1 MPTPTDG
8 LQLALVDLLP
18 GAFPLGPLQA
28 RRTLPSSSRI
38 GSHRSRFQGR
48 GMEFDEVRLYQ
59 AGDDVRLID
68 WLVTARTGRPHTKL
82 FREEREQPNF
92 LCWTVPPPC
101 FLPLKDNSRFG

>member
-68 WLVTARTGRPHTKL
+68 WLVTARTGRPHTNSSVKNASNPT
-82 FREEREQPNF
+82 FF
-92 LCWTVPPPC
+92 CWTVPPPC
-101 FLPLKDNSRFG
+101 FLPLRDS